1 MVLLADGRRTH
12 GRLTR
17 GLALQATYNPG
28 TRQPMGFILGIIIGI
43 VLGVI
48 LLLWL
53 VFDLIF

>member
-1 MVLLADGRRTH
+1 MQNPGGTDPGARC
-12 GRLTR
+12 
-17 GLALQATYNPG
+17 GLATGPLG
-28 TRQPMGFILGIIIGI
+28 TRQPVGFILGIIVGI